1 MELNWIRRAALLA
14 AGSTLLCCLMCGCSE
29 GTSELSSSSEES
41 SASES
46 YSESETY
53 ADIIGEVIYAGSSY
67 LSVDTYISETEID
80 DYAALDP
87 DSLVYEGQ
95 TSYIYPDSSTEYY
108 LVSDGSLT
116 EAASDSINAGDLI
129 AETYDENGVQQIVI
143 LTDTE
148 AVEE

>member
-1 MELNWIRRAALLA
+1 MELNWVRRTALLA
-14 AGSTLLCCLMCGCSE
+14 AGTALLCCLVCGCSE
-29 GTSELSSSSEES
+29 GISDPSSSSEES
-41 SASES
+41 SVSES
-46 YSESETY
+46 YSESEID

-67 LSVDTYISETEID
+67 LSVDTYIAETEIS

-108 LVSDGSLT
+108 FVSDGYLT
-116 EAASDSINAGDLI
+116 ETDSDSINAGDLI
-129 AETYDENGVQQIVI
+129 VETYDAYGVQQIII

-148 AVEE
+148 VTEE